1 MDSASYWESTRISIR
16 PCTSP
21 SGLLALFKQLQKEK
35 ELYDFYLHGTRLGM
49 SPDPLNDW
57 AKAT

>member
-1 MDSASYWESTRISIR
+1 MELGLDSDQQLDLVPVHRACS
-16 PCTSP
+16 
-21 SGLLALFKQLQKEK
+21 LLFKQLQKEK
-35 ELYDFYLHGTRLGM
+35 DLYDFYLHGTRLGM